1 MAYFDKDIGP
11 PEDKRRKTK
20 EARATAFEAE
30 QREFSRRIKVV
41 VGAVEAGDFL
51 VALAF
56 LDLVKVSVECLL
68 ANDPRKEMA

>member
-1 MAYFDKDIGP
+1 MAYFDKHIGP

-20 EARATAFEAE
+20 AGRATAFEAG
-30 QREFSRRIKVV
+30 QRDFSHRIEVV

-56 LDLVKVSVECLL
+56 LDLVKASVECLL